1 MTRRI
6 DEIATAAVRISYG
19 NASYQRIYAEMIVKD
34 CCQVIENMS
43 LELAD
48 SKFANHYISELKYLF
63 KINEQ

>member
-1 MTRRI
+1 MTLRI
-6 DEIATAAVRISYG
+6 DEIATAAVRIAHG

-48 SKFANHYISELKYLF
+48 SKFANQYTSKLKYLF
-63 KINEQ
+63 NINEQ